1 LYNLNEDFNER
12 NDLAKK
18 YPEKL
23 AELKKLF
30 DEQAQI
36 NHLYPLIDWYDLNNK
51 RIHHPNG
58 SDQQA
63 PIK

>member
-1 LYNLNEDFNER
+1 MDFNER

-30 DEQAQI
+30 DEQAEV
-36 NHLYPLIDWYDLNNK
+36 NHLFPLIDWYDTNNK

-58 SDQQA
+58 SDKQG